1 MKPLLEAIIPY
12 RDNEFYQ
19 QMLHALA
26 REFHIDLKKPFKD
39 LPEDVKEGILR
50 KGFGRVKLPIYLE
63 NGREIHV
70 QFRPVLPEIERRI
83 KETASEDVFNWYYR
97 YVEEVPCDACGGAR
111 LRPEALWVEIDGL
124 NIYQVSSMDFKHFLG
139 WLQSLHITGARSQ
152 VAQPIMQEL
161 IKRVILW

>member
-1 MKPLLEAIIPY
+1 VDHESPLLEAIIPY

-70 QFRPVLPEIERRI
+70 QA
-83 KETASEDVFNWYYR
+83 K
-97 YVEEVPCDACGGAR
+97 
-111 LRPEALWVEIDGL
+111 
-124 NIYQVSSMDFKHFLG
+124 MFLTG
-139 WLQSLHITGARSQ
+139 ITGMWKRYLAMHV
-152 VAQPIMQEL
+152 VALGLGPRLCGWKSMG
-161 IKRVILW
+161 

>member
-1 MKPLLEAIIPY
+1 VDHESPLLEAIIPY

-83 KETASEDVFNWYYR
+83 KKRQAK
-97 YVEEVPCDACGGAR
+97 
-111 LRPEALWVEIDGL
+111 
-124 NIYQVSSMDFKHFLG
+124 MFLTG
-139 WLQSLHITGARSQ
+139 ITG
-152 VAQPIMQEL
+152 MW
-161 IKRVILW
+161 KRYLAMHVVVLGLGPSFVGGNRWAEHLSSEQYGFQTLFRLA